1 MYLQRGY
8 YNGYGTMRQDISY
21 MRLLYASPDAW
32 ASSRQSLR
40 PAPDAM
46 AVDVYAN
53 SSLIASGLSYKG
65 FTEYLQVIPGIYNLK
80 VFPVG
85 TTGMALLD
93 TQIEIPVQSIVTT
106 AIIGVSPNMGA
117 KAFFEPVLQ
126 IPAGKLYLRFAN
138 LVPDGPDMD
147 LVLSDGTTLF
157 EDVSYGA
164 AASYIAVFPKLYTF
178 YLQQA
183 GTDRSL
189 LYVPN
194 IQLMPDR
201 FYTIYAVGQVKGNTP
216 LQVLVPLDGNS
227 YIKL

>member
-1 MYLQRGY
+1 MYIYRD
-8 YNGYGTMRQDISY
+8 YNNGFGAMRPTVSY
-21 MRLLYASPDAW
+21 MRLLHASPGT
-32 ASSRQSLR
+32 S
-40 PAPDAM
+40 

-65 FTEYLQVIPGIYNLK
+65 FTEYLQVIPGKYNIK
-80 VFPVG
+80 VFPAG
-85 TTGMALLD
+85 TTGRALVD
-93 TQIEIPVQSIVTT
+93 TEMELPVQSIVTT
-106 AIIGVSPNMGA
+106 VVTGVSPNIGI

-138 LVPDGPDMD
+138 LVPDGPDLD
-147 LVLSDGTTLF
+147 LVLSDGTKLF
-157 EDVSYGA
+157 EDISYGA
-164 AASYIAVFPKLYTF
+164 ATNYIAVFPNTYTF
-178 YLQQA
+178 YLQQT
-183 GTDRSL
+183 GTDKSL

-194 IQLMPDR
+194 IQLLPGR

>member
-1 MYLQRGY
+1 MYPYQGY
-8 YNGYGTMRQDISY
+8 RNGFSVLRQTVSY
-21 MRLLYASPDAW
+21 IRLLHASPGAV
-32 ASSRQSLR
+32 
-40 PAPDAM
+40 

-65 FTEYLQVIPGIYNLK
+65 FTEYLQVVPGKYNIK
-80 VFPVG
+80 IFATG
-85 TTGMALLD
+85 TTGQALVD
-93 TQIEIPVQSIVTT
+93 TEVEVPVQSIVTAAVT
-106 AIIGVSPNMGA
+106 GISPNINI

-138 LVPDGPDMD
+138 LVPDGPDLD
-147 LVLSDGTTLF
+147 LVLSDGTMLF

-164 AASYIAVFPKLYTF
+164 AASYIAVFPNVYVF
-178 YLQQA
+178 YLQQT
-183 GTDRSL
+183 GTNKSL

-194 IQLMPDR
+194 IQLLPGR
-201 FYTIYAVGQVKGNTP
+201 FYTIYAVGQIKGNGNTP